1 MGSYLGRLCPPPPPQ
16 APKGQCRSHS
26 AHHLTLARQSHP
38 GVHVPPSTCKPN
50 RKYSMTLPLNF
61 VRAFPRRYSR
71 MPQSLR
77 FFLEVFTSLYRHGHQ
92 RKAALSAPDSK
103 MACSSVSLVDKITLC
118 VAQEQ
123 VFTRMPPTT
132 PTCAPNSCTEQVV
145 LRAPGESWKE
155 TAKQEQDDP
164 AIIQKQ
170 ANQRRGPDGTGG
182 TQTAFRPLGVQRGLS
197 PLVPRP
203 GPLQRI
209 SHMESS
215 EDTSNKKSR
224 TSGISFCPRRN
235 AITSSYSSTQGFLP
249 VQTRRVPSTSHTQ
262 LSSKKVSQEGSSSPH
277 SASEF
282 SASVFSQRKS
292 QQEKDADVTKGQK
305 RTWRNC
311 SPTPDS
317 SRPPKRKFP
326 LLPHR
331 RRDPLRLPSPPELS
345 FRVTAEDLDSEKKAA
360 LQHINNVLWG
370 ETETIPNCSAV
381 QPLSSPPS
389 PAAGV
394 APAPAV
400 PPAPSM
406 DPQLVKCR
414 RKQDSSGPEPILES
428 AGGATSVHPLS
439 SLKHSSPGS
448 LFTLS
453 EPLPGTSTHS
463 LPSAPFTML
472 TGPSSQVSG
481 KADLSAGPPNP
492 SAPAT
497 FSALGMDCAVSSP
510 PPHWPVLTAAA
521 ASPPPLMLK
530 PIWGTPLNGG
540 GGGPLQPKTLDSAAA
555 ASPPPLM
562 LKPIWGT
569 PLNGGGGG
577 PLQPKT
583 LDSAAAASPPPL
595 MLKPIWG
602 TPLNGGGGGPLQP
615 KTLVSA
621 AANATFTFP
630 AAPSTFRT
638 DSPTEMCVDPPV
650 SSQGPPP
657 ITDPSASPSTGT
669 SAVSASP
676 LISTSAGLAPHPAF
690 DTGVTSMG
698 STLPSQPFL
707 SGAPPGTSGSFFLSA
722 QTLQTRPSGSMASV
736 TVATSPPAP
745 SFCRPTPT
753 LKLPVNPGATA
764 QPIIASL
771 NGQQHRAITFDS
783 SAQRKTLAAPA
794 PAQAP
799 TSAPGQ
805 PTLGS
810 ITWTASRG
818 SLPTT
823 SAFSTYAST
832 QPAFAATPT
841 VFPSGTATASGFA
854 VATNM
859 PNAMTN
865 AGPKGQQHCSTWGI
879 TSSTSFRVGV
889 SAAPMGFRNRAATP
903 DLSCTFR
910 ALNIT
915 TEMSKASST
924 KHPHGGSLGLKTC
937 GPPRQSTHM
946 RTTGP
951 STNTWVSGGTTASTL
966 SYIHGGVPKQSPLT
980 SKGGSSPTASKAA
993 FKGIPVSVST
1003 PSSPA
1008 SVMGTTRKSLAIR
1021 APSSPVQGLVGHKTI
1036 GQSTKSFSSKSKSTP
1051 LGSKRQIVS

>member
-16 APKGQCRSHS
+16 APKGQCHSHS

-61 VRAFPRRYSR
+61 VTAFPRRYSR

-155 TAKQEQDDP
+155 TAKQEQDNP

-203 GPLQRI
+203 GPLKRI

-331 RRDPLRLPSPPELS
+331 RRDPLRLPSPPELG

-360 LQHINNVLWG
+360 FQHINNVLWG
-370 ETETIPNCSAV
+370 ETEAVPNCSAV

-472 TGPSSQVSG
+472 TGPSPQVSG
-481 KADLSAGPPNP
+481 RADLSARAPNP
-492 SAPAT
+492 SAPAP
-497 FSALGMDCAVSSP
+497 FSALGMDCAVTSL
-510 PPHWPVLTAAA
+510 PPHWPVLTAA
-521 ASPPPLMLK
+521 
-530 PIWGTPLNGG
+530 TV
-540 GGGPLQPKTLDSAAA
+540 
-555 ASPPPLM
+555 
-562 LKPIWGT
+562 
-569 PLNGGGGG
+569 
-577 PLQPKT
+577 
-583 LDSAAAASPPPL
+583 SPPPL

-630 AAPSTFRT
+630 AAPSTFRM

-676 LISTSAGLAPHPAF
+676 LISTSAGLAPHSAF

-753 LKLPVNPGATA
+753 LKLPVNPRATA

-783 SAQRKTLAAPA
+783 SAQSKTLAAPA

-805 PTLGS
+805 PALGS

-865 AGPKGQQHCSTWGI
+865 AGPNGQQHCSTWGI
-879 TSSTSFRVGV
+879 TSSASFRVGV

-915 TEMSKASST
+915 TERSKASST
-924 KHPHGGSLGLKTC
+924 KQPHGGSLGLKTC

-966 SYIHGGVPKQSPLT
+966 IYIHRGVPKQSPLT

-1021 APSSPVQGLVGHKTI
+1021 VPSLPVQGLVGHKTI